1 VEALSEVLR
10 AVKLTGAV
18 FLSAEFRAP
27 WCIAAQGKLAQLLMP
42 EAEHFIHY
50 LTTSSTA
57 IAARASTAPAK
68 WGCKQVTSWSTRTV
82 TRT

>member
-27 WCIAAQGKLAQLLMP
+27 WCIAAQREFGIPPARWRRDEGSP
-42 EAEHFIHY
+42 
-50 LTTSSTA
+50 
-57 IAARASTAPAK
+57 AATPS
-68 WGCKQVTSWSTRTV
+68 Q
-82 TRT
+82 